1 MVAESLQVSLRNL
14 QTTYLDSW
22 VMHSPLS
29 TVEETMVAY
38 RVMEQAVD
46 DGKVKRL
53 GISNCYNL
61 EWLSSIYERARI
73 KPSVL
78 QNRFY
83 GESQWDQDIRQF
95 CKTHDMWYQSFWTLT
110 ANIQA
115 LHSEEAKTWAASKQ
129 LTPQTLMYAY
139 IMQLGYGRPLD
150 GTRSV
155 AHMKEDIAVMQRIQD
170 GEKIFDGEA
179 DMRRFERLLGFHDQY
194 AQY

>member
-29 TVEETMVAY
+29 MVEEIMVAY

-53 GISNCYNL
+53 GISNCYSL
-61 EWLSSIYERARI
+61 DWLSSIYDTVHI

-78 QNRFY
+78 QNAFTAKCSGTRIY
-83 GESQWDQDIRQF
+83 GSSVKHMILVSILLDIDCQ
-95 CKTHDMWYQSFWTLT
+95 
-110 ANIQA
+110 
-115 LHSEEAKTWAASKQ
+115 HSGSAFRRSENLGSTKQ

-150 GTRSV
+150 GTRTD
-155 AHMKEDIAVMQRIQD
+155 MKQDIAVMQRLQN
-170 GEKIFDGEA
+170 GKKIFEDEA
-179 DMRRFERLLGFHDQY
+179 DIRRF
-194 AQY
+194 